1 MFLRMRRYCSG
12 IFSSLTHQP
21 NSLTSRRLRTARWC
35 NGSTADSESVCH
47 GSNPCRATKS
57 FALLQKLVRLR
68 VADRFVEIVVA
79 HHHRGGAA
87 TREAFDKLDRVF
99 AILRCLRTVR
109 VSIQSQTLT
118 EMFVKFARAA
128 ERAAQRAANFQMKFP
143 KRLAS
148 EHWIKRD
155 DLVDVDRRQS
165 ELLRRPLDRFLR
177 NPAVRFLNRVQPH
190 QRRRSRFVRRILR

>member
-1 MFLRMRRYCSG
+1 MFLRMSRYCSG

-68 VADRFVEIVVA
+68 VADAFVKIIVA

-87 TREAFDKLDRVF
+87 ACEALDKFDRVF
-99 AILRCLRTVR
+99 AVLRRLRAVR
-109 VSIQSQTLT
+109 VGIQTQALT
-118 EMFVKFARAA
+118 EMFVKFAGAA
-128 ERAAQRAANFQMKFP
+128 ERAAQRAANLQMKFAE
-143 KRLAS
+143 RLAP
-148 EHWIKRD
+148 EHRVKR
-155 DLVDVDRRQS
+155 
-165 ELLRRPLDRFLR
+165 
-177 NPAVRFLNRVQPH
+177 
-190 QRRRSRFVRRILR
+190 